1 VITGPGKRPVPLR
14 SEVLLPDKRLL
25 ALIDETGRINP
36 QVTQLIHET
45 ANA

>member
-1 VITGPGKRPVPLR
+1 VPLR
-14 SEVLLPDKRLL
+14 SAVLLPDKRLL
-25 ALIDETGRINP
+25 ALIDERGTINP